1 MSESEKEIAEGRAQ
15 NAEQGVAEAGKQGGM
30 IADMMSGFARLHNCA
45 AH

>member
-1 MSESEKEIAEGRAQ
+1 MQ
-15 NAEQGVAEAGKQGGM
+15 NAEQGVAGAGTGRQAGRQRGM